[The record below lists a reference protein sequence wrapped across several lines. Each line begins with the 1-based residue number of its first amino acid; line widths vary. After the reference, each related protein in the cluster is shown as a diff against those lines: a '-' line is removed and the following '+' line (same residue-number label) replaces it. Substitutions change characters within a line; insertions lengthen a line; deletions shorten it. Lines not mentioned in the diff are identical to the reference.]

1 MRFPGVSVDLHLSA
15 FFARDPCRDPYGI
28 GQVVFG
34 RLVCPLFYAA
44 AILLRSALYGR
55 LGILAL
61 TFVQKCPT
69 LAFWPFGLVV
79 SPSCLLRSISGGRR
93 SFFSEKK

>member
-1 MRFPGVSVDLHLSA
+1 MPGNRVFMRFPGVSVYLHLSA
-15 FFARDPCRDPYGI
+15 FFARDPYRDPYGI

-69 LAFWPFGLVV
+69 LAF
-79 SPSCLLRSISGGRR
+79 
-93 SFFSEKK
+93 